1 MSTIKG
7 INDPDN
13 HDGMVPHLEKD
24 ILEYE
29 VKWTLGSIA
38 TKSFPSSLAGKEST
52 CNAGDPGLIPVRKI
66 CWRRNRLPIPIF
78 LGFPGCSAAKDPPA
92 M

>member
-29 VKWTLGSIA
+29 VK
-38 TKSFPSSLAGKEST
+38 
-52 CNAGDPGLIPVRKI
+52 
-66 CWRRNRLPIPIF
+66 
-78 LGFPGCSAAKDPPA
+78 
-92 M
+92 